1 MILPNGADMT
11 GPNIQS
17 PMGQEANLC
26 AKCQARCH
34 ATEEDL
40 DAVMQVLEVA
50 PTRADAPNASVCRAA
65 LKSRYGPKKAKRLKD
80 LLLTDRVIPGTKQ
93 YHRRHVMFLGKQ
105 PLKVH
110 GMSPGSETSEPTNE

>member
-1 MILPNGADMT
+1 MAESIP
-11 GPNIQS
+11 QS
-17 PMGQEANLC
+17 PMDQEANLC

-50 PTRADAPNASVCRAA
+50 PTRADAPNASVCRVA
-65 LKSRYGPKKAKRLKD
+65 LKSRYGPQKAKRLKE

-105 PLKVH
+105 PLKIQS
-110 GMSPGSETSEPTNE
+110 MSPGNETSEPTNE